1 MSKLSARVEISPRSR
16 FDGLNRLYVLVSQ
29 IPWKKPRSPSPSG
42 VPSSDSLCQ
51 PILHFFLPA
60 LPASSSETLNA
71 PQDVVLCRSVTRLEQ
86 SRQIRVEAT
95 P

>member
-60 LPASSSETLNA
+60 LPASEDSHILQHA
-71 PQDVVLCRSVTRLEQ
+71 PNDCILYSCHHNR
-86 SRQIRVEAT
+86 
-95 P
+95 